1 MKELVVVA
9 IGGNSI
15 IKDNASQSI
24 EHQAEAVKAVADTVL
39 EMLASDYDIVLT
51 HGNGPQVGLDLRRA
65 EIAHEREGLPLTP
78 LANCVADTQG
88 GIGYLIQ
95 QALNNRLAR
104 HGEKKAVTVV
114 TQVEVDKNDPG
125 FAHPTKPIGAFFSE
139 SQRDELQKA
148 NPDWR
153 FVEDAGR
160 GYRRVVASPEPKRIV
175 EAPAIKALIQQG
187 FVVIGAGGGGIP
199 VVRTEAG
206 DYQSVDAVIDKDLS
220 TALLAREIH
229 ADILVITTGVEK
241 VCIHFGKPQQQA
253 LDRVDIA
260 TMTRYMQEGHF
271 PPGSML
277 PKIIASLTFLEQDG
291 KEVII
296 TTPECLPAALRG
308 ETGTHIIKTYGRKM
322 KENNSRREFLSQSGK
337 MVTAAALFGTSVPL
351 AHAGVAGTLNC
362 EANNTMK
369 ITDPHYYLD
378 NVLLE
383 TGFDYENGV
392 AVQTRTARQ
401 TVEIQDGKIVALREN
416 KQHPDA
422 TLPHYDA
429 GGKLMLPTTRDMHI
443 HLDKTFYGGPWRSLN
458 RPAGTTIQDMIK
470 LEQKML
476 PELQPYTQERAEKL
490 IDLLQSKG
498 TTIARSHCNIEPV
511 SGLKNL
517 QNLQAVLAR
526 RQTGFECEIVA
537 FPQHGLLL
545 SKSESLMREAMQA
558 GAHYVGGL
566 DPTSVDGAMEKS
578 LDTMFQIALDYD
590 KGVDIHLH
598 ETTPAGVA
606 AINYMVETVEKTPQ
620 LKGKLTI
627 SHAFALA
634 TLNEQ
639 QVDELAH
646 RMAAQRISIASTVP
660 IGTLHMPLKQLHD
673 KGVKV
678 MTGTD
683 SVIDHWS
690 PYGLGDM
697 LEKANLY
704 AQLYIRP
711 NEQNLSRSLFLATG
725 DVLPLNE
732 KGERVWPKAQDD
744 ASFVLVDASCSA
756 EAVARISPR
765 TATFHKGQLVWGS
778 VAG

>member
-175 EAPAIKALIQQG
+175 EAPAIK
-187 FVVIGAGGGGIP
+187 
-199 VVRTEAG
+199 
-206 DYQSVDAVIDKDLS
+206 
-220 TALLAREIH
+220 
-229 ADILVITTGVEK
+229 
-241 VCIHFGKPQQQA
+241 
-253 LDRVDIA
+253 
-260 TMTRYMQEGHF
+260 
-271 PPGSML
+271 
-277 PKIIASLTFLEQDG
+277 
-291 KEVII
+291 
-296 TTPECLPAALRG
+296 
-308 ETGTHIIKTYGRKM
+308 
-322 KENNSRREFLSQSGK
+322 
-337 MVTAAALFGTSVPL
+337 
-351 AHAGVAGTLNC
+351 
-362 EANNTMK
+362 
-369 ITDPHYYLD
+369 
-378 NVLLE
+378 
-383 TGFDYENGV
+383 
-392 AVQTRTARQ
+392 
-401 TVEIQDGKIVALREN
+401 
-416 KQHPDA
+416 
-422 TLPHYDA
+422 
-429 GGKLMLPTTRDMHI
+429 
-443 HLDKTFYGGPWRSLN
+443 
-458 RPAGTTIQDMIK
+458 DMIK

-526 RQTGFECEIVA
+526 RQAGFECEIVA

-545 SKSESLMREAMQA
+545 SKSEPLMREAMQA

-646 RMAAQRISIASTVP
+646 RMAAQQISIASTVP